1 MGTVVGLQGLN
12 TKTQTTPPA
21 LDLRHNSTRL
31 PHLLKQQMSE
41 AEACALD
48 RVHGVPDLLGDM
60 YA

>member
-1 MGTVVGLQGLN
+1 MGVGLQRLN
-12 TKTQTTPPA
+12 TETQTTPPV
-21 LDLRHNSTRL
+21 LDLRQDSTRL
-31 PHLLKQQMSE
+31 PHLYKQQIPE

>member
-1 MGTVVGLQGLN
+1 MSAGLQRLN
-12 TKTQTTPPA
+12 TETQTTPPVR
-21 LDLRHNSTRL
+21 DLRHDSIRL
-31 PHLLKQQMSE
+31 PHLHKQQMSE